1 MKPTTVGVVI
11 VAAFFSVLGVRPA
24 SAQVDLGGMWAPIFH
39 EDQLERVPGP
49 EIGDYSGLPINDAA
63 RMRADSWM
71 SSLLTLPEHQC
82 KPHPSTYGF
91 RGVGNL
97 RITADVDRATQA
109 TIKLNTHIQWQEQER
124 EIWMDGRPHPP
135 EYAPHTWQGFST
147 GRWEGNVLVVTTT
160 HLKAGWIRRNG
171 LAITDRATMTERF
184 IRHGNYLT
192 HIYMIEDPSYL
203 TEPLIKTN
211 GFALTLNPAMPPY
224 PCHPAV
230 EVPHDKGEV
239 PHYLPGEN
247 PFLGDYAKKNN
258 LPLQEVRGGADTAL
272 PESIKPGFKP
282 QATQSPKPRAQS
294 PSASQ
299 SSDVKSMHVQGNVWM
314 LVGSGVNAAAQI
326 GDDGVLI
333 VDTMT
338 ESQADKLIAEVKKI
352 AGDKPIRWI
361 INTHVHADHTGGNE
375 KVAKAGQ
382 SVVGGNFAAQV
393 GQAAANS
400 AQIIAHENVLKR
412 MSETEGNAK
421 PVPTVAL
428 PTDTFF
434 NEENE
439 LYFNGEAVQILY
451 QPDAHTDGDVI
462 VFFRK
467 SDVVVAGDVFNT
479 LTFPVIDPSGSLNGI
494 VASLNRILDIT
505 VPKDK
510 QEGGTYVIP
519 GHGRLTDE
527 ADVVEYRDMMTIIR
541 DRLADAI
548 KKGRTL
554 EQVKAAGL
562 LRDYEGRFGA
572 TQGAWTTDK
581 FLEAAYRSLKDK

>member
-1 MKPTTVGVVI
+1 MKPTIAAALI
-11 VAAFFSVLGVRPA
+11 VAGFFAVVGVRPA
-24 SAQVDLGGMWAPIFH
+24 SAQVDLSGMWAPIFH
-39 EDQLERVPGP
+39 EDQIERVPGP
-49 EIGDYSGLPINDAA
+49 EIGDYAGLPINDAA

-97 RITADVDRATQA
+97 RISAEVDRATQA
-109 TIKLNTHIQWQEQER
+109 TVKLNTHIQWQEQQR

-135 EYAPHTWQGFST
+135 EYAAHTWQGFST
-147 GRWEGNVLVVTTT
+147 GSWEGNVLVVKTT

-171 LAITDRATMTERF
+171 LFITDRATMTERF

-230 EVPHDKGEV
+230 EVPQAKGDV

-258 LPLQEVRGGADTAL
+258 LPPLEVRGGADTAL

-282 QATQSPKPRAQS
+282 TQSPKPGAQR
-294 PSASQ
+294 PNVSQ
-299 SSDVKSMHVQGNVWM
+299 TSDVRSLHVQGNVWM
-314 LVGSGVNAAAQI
+314 LVGNGVNAAAQI
-326 GDDGVLI
+326 GDEGVLI

-338 ESQADKLIAEVKKI
+338 DTQADKLIAEVKRI

-361 INTHVHADHTGGNE
+361 INTHAHPDHTGGNA
-375 KVAKAGQ
+375 KVADAGE

-400 AQIIAHENVLKR
+400 AQIIAHENVMKR
-412 MSETEGNAK
+412 LVEPGGNAK
-421 PVPTVAL
+421 PATGLML

-434 NEENE
+434 TEENE
-439 LYFNGEAVQILY
+439 LYFNGEAVQILH

-479 LTFPVIDPSGSLNGI
+479 QTFPVLDASGSLNGI

-505 VPKDK
+505 VPRNK

-527 ADVVEYRDMMTIIR
+527 ADVVDYRDMMTIVR

-562 LRDYEGRFGA
+562 LRDYEGRYGA

-581 FLEAAYRSLKDK
+581 FLEAAYRSLK